1 MDPVILC
8 CAALPFI
15 VILIRKCRQLTWGWC
30 NDESILTN
38 KCFIVTGANSG
49 IGKETVK
56 ALVKRKA
63 RVIMGCRDIE
73 KAREVIREIRRT
85 ISTGELVPMELDLA
99 SLKSIRHFA
108 VEVIR
113 DFPQIHVL
121 INNAGVAVPPLR
133 EYKTKEGFEINM
145 GVNHIGHF
153 YLTKL
158 LLQKLKDS
166 APSRIIIVSSK
177 LHEKGEIDFDNL
189 LGEHGYDGV
198 RNRNP
203 AYNNAKL
210 ANVYFCRELAKR
222 LPADVETFAV
232 CPGLCFTRLMR
243 HAGIKWFQYIM
254 LAPVALF
261 FLRSAEQGSQ
271 TVLHCALS
279 NDVIGHSGKIF
290 RDCKLY
296 HSSHKFDNNIQEK
309 LWRVTDRLINKY
321 I

>member
-8 CAALPFI
+8 CAALPII
-15 VILIRKCRQLTWGWC
+15 VILIRKCRKLSWGWC
-30 NDESILTN
+30 NDESVLTN

-63 RVIMGCRDIE
+63 RVIMGCRDME
-73 KAREVIREIRRT
+73 KAREVIKEIRLT

-121 INNAGVAVPPLR
+121 INNAGVAVLPSR
-133 EYKTKEGFEINM
+133 ECKTKEGFEINM

-166 APSRIIIVSSK
+166 APSRIVIVSSK

-203 AYNNAKL
+203 AYNNSKL
-210 ANVYFCRELAKR
+210 ANIYFCRELAKR
-222 LPADVETFAV
+222 LPSGVETYAV
-232 CPGLCFTRLMR
+232 CPGLCFTGLMR
-243 HAGIKWFQYIM
+243 HAGIKWYQYIM

-261 FLRSAEQGSQ
+261 FVRSAEQGSQ
-271 TVLHCALS
+271 TVLQCALS
-279 NDVIGHSGKIF
+279 NDVVGHSGSIF
-290 RDCKLY
+290 RDCKAY
-296 HSSHKFDNNIQEK
+296 HSSYNFDDNTQEK
-309 LWRVTDRLINKY
+309 LWRVTERLINKY